1 LPINPPD
8 WRSLKFGTRITRDR
22 LEAMLAK
29 IKPNTL
35 TESETN
41 LIAYV
46 VIAREYAFAWNF
58 AEKGFF
64 SREYYPD
71 YEYPV
76 IEHTPWQKPPITIP
90 YALLPDVCKVID
102 DGERDGRFE
111 PTVSSYRCAMFPVAK
126 KPGSDPPI
134 RIILNLEPLNAVTI
148 QDAAMVDNINEF
160 AESFVGYAIYGIA
173 DLFSGFD

>member
-76 IEHTPWQKPPITIP
+76 IEHTPWQKHLSPFLRSPSRR
-90 YALLPDVCKVID
+90 CKVID

-134 RIILNLEPLNAVTI
+134 RIILNLEPLNGR
-148 QDAAMVDNINEF
+148 DY
-160 AESFVGYAIYGIA
+160 SRGCYG
-173 DLFSGFD
+173 